1 MSKSTNIVKLSNGEN
16 LICTVVC
23 DTDKHIEIE
32 SPLKMETISRVT
44 KTGVVESLSLGK
56 WVQPFSDQKTIS
68 LNKNLVIINLP
79 VTIGL
84 EKYSLYMVELIQKQ
98 GRIFVQSQKRKDQ
111 RSLLLVM
118 VLLAQVSI
126 FAIFTTSCSQVR
138 LNQEYEC
145 YNQSDEDCVLHQ
157 LKIPL

>member
-16 LICTVVC
+16 LICDVISE
-23 DTDKHIEIE
+23 TDKHIEIE

-84 EKYSLYMVELIQKQ
+84 EKYYEYVLKKMDLGDGPSEEDLKAIEEEERQDVMSEYI
-98 GRIFVQSQKRKDQ
+98 KDG
-111 RSLLLVM
+111 
-118 VLLAQVSI
+118 
-126 FAIFTTSCSQVR
+126 FTI
-138 LNQEYEC
+138 
-145 YNQSDEDCVLHQ
+145 H
-157 LKIPL
+157 

>member
-16 LICTVVC
+16 IICNVVS
-23 DTDKHIEIE
+23 DTDRHIEIE

-84 EKYSLYMVELIQKQ
+84 EKYYEYVLKKMDLGDGPSEEDLKAIEEDDICFSPAKLMHSVSQPKGDDL
-98 GRIFVQSQKRKDQ
+98 RITI
-111 RSLLLVM
+111 VM
-118 VLLAQVSI
+118 NI
-126 FAIFTTSCSQVR
+126 DI
-138 LNQEYEC
+138 E
-145 YNQSDEDCVLHQ
+145 
-157 LKIPL
+157 K

>member
-56 WVQPFSDQKTIS
+56 LMQPFTDQKTIS

-84 EKYSLYMVELIQKQ
+84 EKYYEYVLKKMDLGDGPSEDELKAIEEEEKQ
-98 GRIFVQSQKRKDQ
+98 GLKDQ
-111 RSLLLVM
+111 ML
-118 VLLAQVSI
+118 
-126 FAIFTTSCSQVR
+126 
-138 LNQEYEC
+138 EYIKDG
-145 YNQSDEDCVLHQ
+145 YTIH
-157 LKIPL
+157 